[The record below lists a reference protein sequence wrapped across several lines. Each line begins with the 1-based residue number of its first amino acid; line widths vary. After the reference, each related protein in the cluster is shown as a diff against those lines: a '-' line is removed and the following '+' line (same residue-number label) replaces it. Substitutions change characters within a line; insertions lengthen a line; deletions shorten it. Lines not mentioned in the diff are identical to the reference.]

1 MLLGIAGHVISN
13 ILSFGS
19 FGAACGGDADSP
31 TSTNSPHFEQK
42 RSTSGTEKGQM
53 PCIIN
58 MFNHR
63 CAALLFVPGWACKS
77 FVGAPQHQ
85 MQDITGCVL
94 AAAMDRSNTTNQ
106 KITASKHLGWAGLG
120 PEIFLQPQVKHPRHV

>member
-1 MLLGIAGHVISN
+1 
-13 ILSFGS
+13 
-19 FGAACGGDADSP
+19 
-31 TSTNSPHFEQK
+31 
-42 RSTSGTEKGQM
+42 
-53 PCIIN
+53 

-106 KITASKHLGWAGLG
+106 KITASKHHSQIQFTAPTAAYVVAARAAFHSGELHAGTQRAR
-120 PEIFLQPQVKHPRHV
+120 EITVL